1 MKRAICVI
9 LGLSLAGCV
18 TIPEDIFIPGAQSL
32 ERRQVESRKFTNIK
46 EPALITAV
54 GAVVQDLGFTLESS
68 ETKLGLIVAD
78 KNRDAYNVGEIAAAV
93 VIVLLGGPQVA
104 ISRDQV
110 IRVSIVI
117 LPTASKV
124 EDSWLVRATFQRI
137 VTNTDNSQF
146 AETLTD
152 SALHSEFFEKLSK
165 AVFLEA
171 QRI

>member
-1 MKRAICVI
+1 M
-9 LGLSLAGCV
+9 
-18 TIPEDIFIPGAQSL
+18 

-54 GAVVQDLGFTLESS
+54 GVVVQDLGCTLESS
-68 ETKLGLIVAD
+68 ETKLGLIVAN
-78 KNRDAYNVGEIAAAV
+78 KNRDADNVGEIATAV

-104 ISRDQV
+104 IRRDQV
-110 IRVSIVI
+110 IRVLIVI
-117 LPTASKV
+117 LPTAIKI

-137 VTNTDNSQF
+137 VTKTGNSQF

-165 AVFLEA
+165 AVFL
-171 QRI
+171 